1 VTRSSWFRAA
11 IVAMT
16 TLMATVGAGLM
27 PAPAGATPGP
37 SKAPTVI
44 YIHGFSA
51 SANADCN
58 GTYGNMVSQMKTAG
72 FSGPQVTI
80 GYYSG
85 DTNCN
90 VQLHNYATYNDGD
103 PFTNI
108 GQALSWY
115 VYNTYTKNGVSID
128 AVGYSMGGL
137 ILRAAIYGS
146 SIGAAGYSPAIN
158 IGRAAT
164 LGAPFNGAAWYAGAC
179 TIVGWTQCAAMA
191 SGSSQLNWLNQNG
204 NPQGSAG
211 TFWTVVGS
219 SDDDVVP
226 SDSATHMSLPITQK
240 FVMDNV
246 SHTGLIHPSYPNAWE
261 VVNLAGD
268 WLGHGTSPVNSGILS
283 TKCIDDKGS
292 GTSNGTPIQV
302 WDCNGTG
309 AQAWLHDSSGKPTA
323 FSVEGMCMDDSDS
336 GTSNGTKIQLY
347 QCNDTAAQT
356 WTPGANGSLQIFGKC
371 LDDPQSNTT
380 NGTQLQLYTCNGT
393 NAQRWI
399 YN

>member
-1 VTRSSWFRAA
+1 
-11 IVAMT
+11 
-16 TLMATVGAGLM
+16 
-27 PAPAGATPGP
+27 
-37 SKAPTVI
+37 
-44 YIHGFSA
+44 
-51 SANADCN
+51 
-58 GTYGNMVSQMKTAG
+58 
-72 FSGPQVTI
+72 
-80 GYYSG
+80 
-85 DTNCN
+85 
-90 VQLHNYATYNDGD
+90 
-103 PFTNI
+103 
-108 GQALSWY
+108 
-115 VYNTYTKNGVSID
+115 
-128 AVGYSMGGL
+128 MGG
-137 ILRAAIYGS
+137 IVLRAAIDGAQS
-146 SIGAAGYSPAIN
+146 GAAGYSPPIS

-204 NPQGSAG
+204 DPQGSGG
-211 TFWTVVGS
+211 TYWSAFGS

-226 SDSATHMSLPITQK
+226 SSSATHISIPAAQK

-246 SHTGLIHPSYPNAWE
+246 SHTGLFHPSYMNAWE

-268 WLGHGTSPVNSGILS
+268 GLGHGTSPVTSGIS
-283 TKCIDDKGS
+283 SAKCIDDKGS
-292 GTSNGTPIQV
+292 GTSNGTPVQIY
-302 WDCNGTG
+302 DCNGTG
-309 AQAWLHDSSGKPTA
+309 AQSWLHDTSGKPTA
-323 FSVEGMCMDDSDS
+323 FSVEGMCMDDSGS

-371 LDDPQSNTT
+371 LDDPSSNTT